1 MPFEFGFLDQDLTAH
16 LPREFKT
23 GVQLQWGLAVGAIP
37 DSWDERITLEGI
49 DWKIILF
56 PPGQFKLPRSVG
68 AEHDKSRTLPV
79 KRHCALL
86 VVVTKQTDPN
96 ECREV
101 GRPAARA
108 LLGLVRR
115 HLHMLMPNQILWEGI
130 VLPRGKRQ
138 TMMSLTETQVTPTR
152 KLDQQHIQV
161 LRMRLLEL
169 HVEAMRPQLKRALEW
184 MSLARGAR
192 VRTEKF
198 IHLWLATIALIK
210 PGRSA
215 DEMDGPRIRAYVTKM
230 KRPQG
235 PLVAAQADALTDILL
250 RAKKA
255 RNRFI
260 HRDEVQLITPDI
272 LEELERALFVMV
284 DFEILPL
291 SLSDIVV

>member
-1 MPFEFGFLDQDLTAH
+1 
-16 LPREFKT
+16 
-23 GVQLQWGLAVGAIP
+23 
-37 DSWDERITLEGI
+37 
-49 DWKIILF
+49 
-56 PPGQFKLPRSVG
+56 
-68 AEHDKSRTLPV
+68 
-79 KRHCALL
+79 
-86 VVVTKQTDPN
+86 
-96 ECREV
+96 
-101 GRPAARA
+101 
-108 LLGLVRR
+108 
-115 HLHMLMPNQILWEGI
+115 
-130 VLPRGKRQ
+130 
-138 TMMSLTETQVTPTR
+138 MMSLTETQVTPTR